1 MNSTVTRSISGVI
14 FIGAMLLGLLVSP
27 WLFALLLVTMTAVM
41 LWEFY
46 KITMGD
52 LFPHTRLLAIAAGV
66 ILFLLMFFVCG
77 FGLHYKYVFVGIIPV
92 LAVMATSLYVKDKAE
107 FDLFSHVYTGLLYI
121 AIPLSLSNLIAFHGG
136 SFDGT
141 LLLSFFIIIWASDV
155 GAYVFGM
162 SLGQRFGKKLFPEI
176 SPKKSWIGAIGGC
189 LTAVL
194 AALIL
199 KWTGMISFPTVH
211 CIVLALIMDVA
222 GVYGDLFESQWKR
235 CHGIKDSGN
244 IIPGHGGFL
253 DRFDSTLMAFPA
265 GAVYLVLAGLL

>member
-1 MNSTVTRSISGVI
+1 MNSTVTRSISGIV
-14 FIGAMLLGLLVSP
+14 FIAAMLLGLLVSP
-27 WLFALLLVTMTAVM
+27 WLYAVLLVTMTSVM

-46 KITMGD
+46 RITMGD
-52 LFPHTRLLAIAAGV
+52 RFLHTRLLAIVAGV

-77 FGLHYKYVFVGIIPV
+77 FGLPYKYVFVGIIPI

-121 AIPLSLSNLIAFHGG
+121 ASPLALSNLIAFHGG
-136 SFDGT
+136 SFDGM

-162 SLGQRFGKKLFPEI
+162 SLGQRFGKKLFAEI

-189 LTAVL
+189 FTAVL

-199 KWTGMISFPTVH
+199 KWTGLIGFPTVH

-235 CHGIKDSGN
+235 CHDIKDSGN

>member
-1 MNSTVTRSISGVI
+1 MNSTVTRSISGIV
-14 FIGAMLLGLLVSP
+14 FIAAMLLGLLVSP
-27 WLFALLLVTMTAVM
+27 WLFALLLVTMTSVM

-46 KITMGD
+46 RITMGD
-52 LFPHTRLLAIAAGV
+52 RFLHTRLLAIVAGV

-77 FGLHYKYVFVGIIPV
+77 FGLPYKYASLSIVPV

-189 LTAVL
+189 VTAVL

-235 CHGIKDSGN
+235 CHDIKDSGN

>member
-1 MNSTVTRSISGVI
+1 MNSTVTRSISGIV
-14 FIGAMLLGLLVSP
+14 FIAAMLLGLLVSP
-27 WLFALLLVTMTAVM
+27 WLFALLLVTMTSVM

-46 KITMGD
+46 RITMGD
-52 LFPHTRLLAIAAGV
+52 RFLHTRLLAIVAGV

>member
-1 MNSTVTRSISGVI
+1 MNSTVTRSISGIV
-14 FIGAMLLGLLVSP
+14 FIAAMLLGLLVSP
-27 WLFALLLVTMTAVM
+27 WLFALLLVTMTSVM

-46 KITMGD
+46 RITMGD
-52 LFPHTRLLAIAAGV
+52 RFLHTRLLAIVAGV

-77 FGLHYKYVFVGIIPV
+77 FGLPYKYVFVGIIPI

-189 LTAVL
+189 FTAVL
-194 AALIL
+194 ATLIL
-199 KWTGMISFPTVH
+199 KWTGMVSFPTVH

-235 CHGIKDSGN
+235 CHDIKDSGN

>member
-1 MNSTVTRSISGVI
+1 MNSTVTRSISGIV
-14 FIGAMLLGLLVSP
+14 FIAAMLLGLLVSP
-27 WLFALLLVTMTAVM
+27 WLYAVLLATMTSVM

-46 KITMGD
+46 RITMGD
-52 LFPHTRLLAIAAGV
+52 RFLHTRLLAIVAGV

-77 FGLHYKYVFVGIIPV
+77 FGLPYKYVFVGIIPI

-121 AIPLSLSNLIAFHGG
+121 AIPLALSNLIAFHGG
-136 SFDGT
+136 SVDGM

-189 LTAVL
+189 FTAVL

-199 KWTGMISFPTVH
+199 KWTGMIGFPTVH

-235 CHGIKDSGN
+235 CHDIKDSGN

>member
-1 MNSTVTRSISGVI
+1 MNSTVTRSISGIV
-14 FIGAMLLGLLVSP
+14 FIAAMLLGLLVSP
-27 WLFALLLVTMTAVM
+27 WLYAVLLVTMTSVM

-46 KITMGD
+46 RITMGD
-52 LFPHTRLLAIAAGV
+52 RFLHTRLLAIVAGV

-77 FGLHYKYVFVGIIPV
+77 FGLPYKYVFVGIIPI

-121 AIPLSLSNLIAFHGG
+121 AIPLALSNLIAFHGG
-136 SFDGT
+136 SFDGM

-189 LTAVL
+189 FTAVL

-199 KWTGMISFPTVH
+199 KWTGMIGFPTVH

-235 CHGIKDSGN
+235 CHDIKDSGN

>member
-27 WLFALLLVTMTAVM
+27 WLFAMLLVTMTAVM

-52 LFPHTRLLAIAAGV
+52 LFPNTRLLAIAAGV

>member
-1 MNSTVTRSISGVI
+1 MNSTVTRSISGVF
-14 FIGAMLLGLLVSP
+14 FIAAMLLGLLVSP
-27 WLFALLLVTMTAVM
+27 WLYAVLLVTMTSVM

-46 KITMGD
+46 RITMGD
-52 LFPHTRLLAIAAGV
+52 RFLHTRLLAIVAGV

-77 FGLHYKYVFVGIIPV
+77 FGLPYKYVFVGIIPI

-121 AIPLSLSNLIAFHGG
+121 AIPLALSNLIAFHGG
-136 SFDGT
+136 SFDGM

-189 LTAVL
+189 FTAVL

-235 CHGIKDSGN
+235 CHDIKDSGN

>member
-1 MNSTVTRSISGVI
+1 MNSTVTRSISGIV
-14 FIGAMLLGLLVSP
+14 FIAAMLLGLLVSP
-27 WLFALLLVTMTAVM
+27 WLFALLLVTMTSVM

-46 KITMGD
+46 RITMGD
-52 LFPHTRLLAIAAGV
+52 RFLHTRLLAIVAGV

-77 FGLHYKYVFVGIIPV
+77 FGLPYKYVFVGIIPI

-136 SFDGT
+136 SFAGT

-189 LTAVL
+189 FTAVL

-199 KWTGMISFPTVH
+199 KWTGMIGFPTVH

-235 CHGIKDSGN
+235 CHDIKDSGN

-265 GAVYLVLAGLL
+265 GAGYLVLAGLL

>member
-1 MNSTVTRSISGVI
+1 MNSTVTRSISGIV
-14 FIGAMLLGLLVSP
+14 FIAAMLLGLLVSP
-27 WLFALLLVTMTAVM
+27 WLFALLLVTMTSVM

-46 KITMGD
+46 RITMGD
-52 LFPHTRLLAIAAGV
+52 RFLHTRLLAIVAGV

-77 FGLHYKYVFVGIIPV
+77 FGLPYKYVFVGIIPI
-92 LAVMATSLYVKDKAE
+92 LAVMATSLYVKDKSE

-189 LTAVL
+189 FTAVL

-199 KWTGMISFPTVH
+199 KWTGMIGFPTVH

-235 CHGIKDSGN
+235 CHDIKDSGN

>member
-1 MNSTVTRSISGVI
+1 MNSTVTRSISGIV
-14 FIGAMLLGLLVSP
+14 FIAAMLLGLLVSP
-27 WLFALLLVTMTAVM
+27 WLYAVLLVTMTSVM

-46 KITMGD
+46 RITMGD
-52 LFPHTRLLAIAAGV
+52 RFLHTRLLAIVAGV

-77 FGLHYKYVFVGIIPV
+77 FGLPYKYVFVGIIPI

-121 AIPLSLSNLIAFHGG
+121 AIPLALSNLIAFHGG
-136 SFDGT
+136 SFDGM

-189 LTAVL
+189 FTAVL

-235 CHGIKDSGN
+235 CHDIKDSGS

>member
-1 MNSTVTRSISGVI
+1 MNSTVTRSISGVV
-14 FIGAMLLGLLVSP
+14 FIAAMLLGLLVSP
-27 WLFALLLVTMTAVM
+27 WLYAVLLVTMTSVM

-46 KITMGD
+46 RITMGD
-52 LFPHTRLLAIAAGV
+52 RFLHTRLLAIVAGV

-77 FGLHYKYVFVGIIPV
+77 FGLPYKYVFVGIIPI

-121 AIPLSLSNLIAFHGG
+121 AIPLALSNLIAFHGG
-136 SFDGT
+136 SFDGM

-189 LTAVL
+189 FTAVL

-235 CHGIKDSGN
+235 CHDIKDSGS